1 MSDKLTL
8 FDKIQKS
15 LFSDTDEH
23 LDGLSAHDL
32 EIRKR
37 YMSAFTVWLEN
48 PTYTDKQIA
57 NHLKVAFKI
66 ENSQA
71 YRDIGNLRIML
82 GNVRN
87 AGKEWHRFTVIQMA
101 KDAYALAVKQH
112 DAKAMAVA
120 AGVYGKY
127 TRCDQIEA
135 DQMPWDSII
144 PPDFEPSPDITILG
158 FKRDPN
164 VEKKREKLRKKY
176 MQFTEDAILDDVID
190 NGNSQ

>member
-1 MSDKLTL
+1 MDKMTL

-15 LFSDTDEH
+15 LFSDSQEH
-23 LDGLSAHDL
+23 LEGLSAHEL

-57 NHLKVAFKI
+57 NHLKIIFKI

-87 AGKEWHRFTVIQMA
+87 SGKEWHRFTVIQMA
-101 KDAYALAVKQH
+101 KNAYALAEKQH

-135 DQMPWDSII
+135 DQMPWDSVI
-144 PPDFEPSPDITILG
+144 PPDFEPSPDVTILN
-158 FKRDPN
+158 FKKLPN
-164 VEKKREKLRKKY
+164 SEARRKKIMQKY
-176 MQFTEDAILDDVID
+176 MQETEDVVLADVID
-190 NGNSQ
+190 E

>member
-1 MSDKLTL
+1 MPDKLTL

-15 LFSDTDEH
+15 LFSDTEDQLE
-23 LDGLSAHDL
+23 GLSARDL

-57 NHLKVAFKI
+57 NHLKVTFKI

-135 DQMPWDSII
+135 DQMPWDSVI
-144 PPDFEPSPDITILG
+144 PPEFEPSPDVTILG
-158 FKRDPN
+158 FKKIANSEERR
-164 VEKKREKLRKKY
+164 KKIMRKY
-176 MQFTEDAILDDVID
+176 MQETDDAVLADVID
-190 NGNSQ
+190 E